1 MNNKNKRLKIDETWF
16 SIDCNEIYFALC
28 IIMVELK
35 KPTIQMNWS
44 KRAVV
49 EIPFSEKNFQKNDAV

>member
-1 MNNKNKRLKIDETWF
+1 M
-16 SIDCNEIYFALC
+16 YFALC